1 MHPVYDLQEYGV
13 CNNWMQQSVCTHLVH
28 SASMSTV
35 HNASGV
41 TSPLAIHQKQMELW
55 GGLPCLPPLTT
66 SSRCTCCNAH
76 DDEEEKIVN
85 GQYKQCENENN
96 AKDLS
101 YVHVCIFLRLLSS
114 VPYEYNHKQG
124 YEDLDAVM
132 YTGCA

>member
-1 MHPVYDLQEYGV
+1 MHWCIGVYLCTISVYLLEI
-13 CNNWMQQSVCTHLVH
+13 QSTSVED
-28 SASMSTV
+28 
-35 HNASGV
+35 ASGV

-76 DDEEEKIVN
+76 DDEEEKIVD

-96 AKDLS
+96 SKGLPK
-101 YVHVCIFLRLLSS
+101 VHVFIVLCLLLS
-114 VPYEYNHKQG
+114 VPYDYNHKQG